1 MFAVIP
7 NNLWWDQM
15 PVDCASLGLLPE
27 GGSALQ
33 RFSMNGFGDTLFP
46 GHECID
52 ADVKSL

>member
-1 MFAVIP
+1 MSFP
-7 NNLWWDQM
+7 TTYDEMKCL
-15 PVDCASLGLLPE
+15 VDCASLGLLPE

-33 RFSMNGFGDTLFP
+33 HFSMNGFGDTLFP